1 MLGSQL
7 GIFFILIL
15 FEKLLYD
22 KIFLEQEKKLIRNSF
37 LRIDRNFMFGS
48 FEINSKMWYTVCVYH
63 IFEFITQC
71 VPHF

>member
-22 KIFLEQEKKLIRNSF
+22 KIFLEQEKKLIRN
-37 LRIDRNFMFGS
+37 
-48 FEINSKMWYTVCVYH
+48 
-63 IFEFITQC
+63 
-71 VPHF
+71 